1 MSVTWRGF
9 ARTSGRAAVALVA
22 AGVLSSCGGGAAF
35 DGVREANG
43 NADRVRSYQSWED
56 LIREASNESAD
67 PGEYVDS
74 VDMAV
79 VGEVLD
85 VEKGRSSTWSL
96 DGEKRSDVEFGS
108 SEAMSSTYH
117 LQVKVSDVVGSDT
130 SLVAPGDT
138 VRVGLALDPDL
149 TLQDVE
155 RDFLG
160 LDGAVFFLQRTA
172 VFSYEK
178 DLFGIVEDG
187 ALVAIPGRGGQLNFP
202 MLSGIDTVQPPEG
215 TTTADLPD

>member
-1 MSVTWRGF
+1 M
-9 ARTSGRAAVALVA
+9 
-22 AGVLSSCGGGAAF
+22 
-35 DGVREANG
+35 
-43 NADRVRSYQSWED
+43 
-56 LIREASNESAD
+56 
-67 PGEYVDS
+67 
-74 VDMAV
+74 
-79 VGEVLD
+79 
-85 VEKGRSSTWSL
+85 
-96 DGEKRSDVEFGS
+96 
-108 SEAMSSTYH
+108 
-117 LQVKVSDVVGSDT
+117 VGSGT
-130 SLVAPGDT
+130 SSVAPGDT

-155 RDFLG
+155 KDFLG